1 VIEREAMPE
10 SPTEGR
16 LAGRV
21 AIVTGASRGLG
32 KAIALALARDG
43 AAVAVAARSE
53 SVWNEAL
60 PGTIHETAAEITAS
74 GATAIAVPCDASRE
88 ADLVHLVETTRAE
101 LGPVGVLINNAA
113 VTAPGRPPATGVPGP
128 PPGAPKATEPPGVRG
143 VQAQAMTMSFLDMA
157 LKGFRLH
164 FDVGVFASY
173 RLMQL
178 VLPDMI
184 TAGRGAIVNISSW
197 ASRVPGE
204 GPYPPG
210 FGGVSPAYGANKAAL
225 EHLTQTVAALVA
237 SKGVVVNGLIPSLP
251 IITPGLA
258 VLQNDFAETS
268 TEEEFAEATIRL
280 CLADPAVTAGMIAFH
295 DDVLHPELGRRGWLG
310 APAF

>member
-1 VIEREAMPE
+1 MTTNQQSR
-10 SPTEGR
+10 R
-16 LAGRV
+16 LEGRV

-32 KAIALALARDG
+32 RAIALALGQEG
-43 AAVAVAARSE
+43 ASVAVAARSE
-53 SVWNEAL
+53 AVWNEAL
-60 PGTIHETAAEITAS
+60 PGTVHETVAELHAL
-74 GATAIAVPCDASRE
+74 GAKAIAVPCDASRE
-88 ADLVHLVETTRAE
+88 DDLVRLVETTRAE
-101 LGPVGVLINNAA
+101 LGPIGVLINNAA
-113 VTAPGRPPATGVPGP
+113 VTAPGRPPAAGSGP
-128 PPGAPKATEPPGVRG
+128 VAARPAEAPGVRG
-143 VQAQAMTMSFLDMA
+143 AQASAMTMTFLDMA

-178 VLPDMI
+178 VLADMI
-184 TAGRGAIVNISSW
+184 GAGRGAVVNISSW
-197 ASRVPGE
+197 ASQVPGE

-210 FGGVSPAYGANKAAL
+210 FGGVSPAYGGNKAAL
-225 EHLTQTVAALVA
+225 EHLTQCVAALVA
-237 SKGVVVNGLIPSLP
+237 SKGVVVNALIPSLP

-258 VLQNDFAETS
+258 VLQNNFAETS

-280 CLADPAVTAGMIAFH
+280 CLADPAVTAGQVAFH

>member
-1 VIEREAMPE
+1 MTQNP
-10 SPTEGR
+10 SQPQR
-16 LAGRV
+16 LAGKV

-32 KAIALALARDG
+32 RAIALALGREG

-60 PGTIHETAAEITAS
+60 PGTVHETAAELQAL
-74 GATAIAVPCDASRE
+74 GAKAIAVPCDASRE
-88 ADLVHLVETTRAE
+88 DDLVRLVETTRAE

-113 VTAPGRPPATGVPGP
+113 VTAPGRPPTAGSP
-128 PPGAPKATEPPGVRG
+128 PVAPKSAEAPGVRG
-143 VQAQAMTMSFLDMA
+143 AQAQAMTLSFLDMA

-184 TAGRGAIVNISSW
+184 AAGRGAIVNISSW

-210 FGGVSPAYGANKAAL
+210 MGGVSPAYGGNKAAL
-225 EHLTQTVAALVA
+225 EHLTQTVASLVA
-237 SKGVVVNGLIPSLP
+237 AKGVAVNGLIPSLP

-268 TEEEFAEATIRL
+268 TEEAFAEATIRL
-280 CLADPAVTAGMIAFH
+280 CLADPAVTAGQIAFH

>member
-1 VIEREAMPE
+1 MSTIAQPR
-10 SPTEGR
+10 R
-16 LAGRV
+16 LDGRV

-32 KAIALALARDG
+32 RAIALALGQEG
-43 AAVAVAARSE
+43 ASVAVAARSE
-53 SVWNEAL
+53 AVWNEAL
-60 PGTIHETAAEITAS
+60 PGTVHETVAELQAL

-88 ADLVHLVETTRAE
+88 ADLVRLIETTRAE
-101 LGPVGVLINNAA
+101 LGPISVLINNAA
-113 VTAPGRPPATGVPGP
+113 VTAPGRPPA
-128 PPGAPKATEPPGVRG
+128 PGASGASTVAPVPAEAPGVRG
-143 VQAQAMTMSFLDMA
+143 AQASAMTLSFLDMA

-178 VLPDMI
+178 ALPDMI
-184 TAGRGAIVNISSW
+184 EAGRGAIVNISSW

-210 FGGVSPAYGANKAAL
+210 FGGVSPAYGGNKAAL

-237 SKGVVVNGLIPSLP
+237 SKGVVVNALIPSLP

-258 VLQNDFAETS
+258 VLQNIFAETS

-280 CLADPAVTAGMIAFH
+280 CLANPAVTAGVIAFH
-295 DDVLHPELGRRGWLG
+295 DDVLHPERGRRGWLG